1 MSINS
6 YPDPAL
12 LRATVAEH
20 GVPVLLLSCETI
32 RSQYRSLHEALPGV
46 ELHYALKP
54 LPHPDVVA
62 ALADEGASFD
72 LATNGEVDVVRAA
85 GIAPERCIHTHPIK
99 RDGDIS
105 HALAYGCT
113 TFVVDNPYEL
123 DKFLP
128 YRDQAEIL
136 VRISFR
142 SSDAV
147 VDLSYK
153 FGIAP
158 DQALDLIT
166 KARDMGIKVRGLCF
180 HVGSQSAMS
189 YKHVEAIGFCRQ
201 LFNLAALEGIELDT
215 LDIGGGF
222 PVPYTEPVMPIDDF
236 CRPIVAALERDF
248 SGTRILAEPGRFIS
262 APSMT
267 LVSSVMGK
275 SERGGTMWYYLDD
288 GLYGSYSGKLYDHCN
303 YQIIPLKLLEGEE
316 PDERRPSVIAG
327 PTCDSIDVIYE
338 GQMLPEL
345 ECGDLLVSPMMGAYT
360 WATATEFNFFPK
372 TKIVRVD

>member
-1 MSINS
+1 
-6 YPDPAL
+6 
-12 LRATVAEH
+12 
-20 GVPVLLLSCETI
+20 
-32 RSQYRSLHEALPGV
+32 LPGV